1 MRRPVRANRAK
12 ARVSRT
18 SSAPAPILGWNARDS
33 IADMR
38 PDEAVILDNW
48 FPTAADIE
56 LRKGSATHVTGI
68 TGTVETL
75 AAYRPSTGSQKLFGW
90 AGTAAYDV
98 SSAGAVGAAVL
109 TSLTNAR
116 WQTVN
121 ISTSGGHFL
130 LCVNGADDMREYN
143 GSAWVTI
150 NSGSTPAIT
159 GVNTNTFI
167 GVHVHKER
175 VWYIPISS
183 MDVWYTAAGAFA
195 GALTKLP
202 LGSVF
207 KKGGYLM
214 AMGTWTLDGGAGP
227 DDLAVFITS
236 EGEVAV
242 YQGTDP
248 ASSSTWS
255 IVGLYTVGTP
265 IGRRCMEQLGS
276 DLLIITTDGVIP
288 VSKALVGGQ
297 SDKSVAITDRIQG
310 AMADAVQLYGSTFG
324 WECTFYPAGN
334 ALLLNVPVAAGSQE
348 QFVMNTT
355 VPAKPWCRFCPK
367 NSDPGWPASC
377 FEVFNGALYFGTS
390 SEVRKAWTGTA
401 DITAQID
408 GEILQAF
415 NYFGNRNQS
424 KHLKMVRPILGWDS
438 NPAAIKIGVDVD
450 FENTQPTSQIT
461 LPQSSGAIWGTSR
474 WGTGV
479 WGGNITLNK
488 DWYTVTGFGFA
499 MALHLTVAS
508 SLASVRYSSC
518 DFVWEAGEIL

>member
-12 ARVSRT
+12 ARVSQTR
-18 SSAPAPILGWNARDS
+18 SAPAPVRGWNARDS

-38 PDEAVILDNW
+38 PDEAIILDNW
-48 FPTAADIE
+48 FPTAAHVE
-56 LRKGSATHVTGI
+56 LRKGSAEHVTGI

-90 AGTAAYDV
+90 SGTAAYDM

-109 TSLTNAR
+109 SSLTNAR
-116 WQTVN
+116 WQCVN
-121 ISTSGGHFL
+121 FQTTGGHFL

-150 NSGSTPAIT
+150 NSGSTPSIT
-159 GVNTNTFI
+159 NVNTNTLI

-175 VWYIPISS
+175 VWYIQNSTL
-183 MDVWYTAAGAFA
+183 DVWYTAAGAFA

-214 AMGTWTLDGGAGP
+214 AMGTWTLDGGDGP

-255 IVGLYTVGTP
+255 KVGLYTVGTP

-276 DLLIITTDGVIP
+276 DLLIITTEGVIP
-288 VSKALVGGQ
+288 VSRALIGKQ
-297 SDKSVAITDRIQG
+297 SDKAVAITDRIQG
-310 AMADAVQLYGSTFG
+310 AMAESVQLYGSTFG
-324 WECTFYPAGN
+324 WECTFYPGGS
-334 ALLLNVPVAAGSQE
+334 ALLLNVPVATGEQE
-348 QFVMNTT
+348 QYVMNTT
-355 VPAKPWCRFCPK
+355 VPAKPWCRFTE
-367 NSDPGWPASC
+367 WPASC
-377 FEVFNGALYFGTS
+377 FEVFNGELYFGTS
-390 SEVRKAWTGTA
+390 EEVRKAWTGTS
-401 DITAQID
+401 DVGAQIN
-408 GEILQAF
+408 GEVLQAY

-438 NPAAIKIGVDVD
+438 NPAEIKIGVDVD
-450 FENTQPTSQIT
+450 FDDNPPTSQIT
-461 LPQSSGAIWGTSR
+461 LPQSTGAVWGTSL
-474 WGTGV
+474 WGVGV

-508 SLASVRYSSC
+508 AQAAVRYSSC
-518 DFVWEAGEIL
+518 DYVFEAGEIL